1 MMSLACGIWE
11 RNNTYNNNYILYW
24 NTHLICSLE
33 EAKDKIIAAIK
44 FLLLLVFRFIECLA
58 VWALV
63 WALTFM
69 RQCVC
74 VCVLVLVCLPCSP
87 LFDCLD
93 LSTVAAPHSL
103 RVSCTLICSWPPSP
117 LALLCLSL
125 IVFLSLSFACFHFVF
140 EQKFASAY

>member
-1 MMSLACGIWE
+1 MEHSPDLQFGGGQGQDHRCDQI
-11 RNNTYNNNYILYW
+11 
-24 NTHLICSLE
+24 
-33 EAKDKIIAAIK
+33 
-44 FLLLLVFRFIECLA
+44 LA
-58 VWALV
+58 VVGVSFYRVFGCLGSCLGADV
-63 WALTFM
+63 YEAV
-69 RQCVC
+69 CVC

-117 LALLCLSL
+117 LALLCLCLSL